1 MKQSAESQWLHT
13 TRSYFLLTSGPMQC
27 SCLSQ
32 SSDDGS
38 GSRLLPSCSC
48 PPSRA
53 QDFQAVDQ
61 GEGGSGGAQDV
72 FKGQAWNWLASL
84 LVTSKAVDL
93 PNFKGDGNT
102 EELGDL
108 DENSTCLYN
117 FSLRFDVIKADPQ
130 RAECI
135 TLPVHCLLE
144 WWFCFVLFCF

>member
-72 FKGQAWNWLASL
+72 FKGQALNWLASL

-93 PNFKGDGNT
+93 PNFKGDWAIQKSSGIWMRIAPAFT
-102 EELGDL
+102 TLAYAL
-108 DENSTCLYN
+108 TSSRLI
-117 FSLRFDVIKADPQ
+117 LREQSI
-130 RAECI
+130 
-135 TLPVHCLLE
+135 
-144 WWFCFVLFCF
+144 